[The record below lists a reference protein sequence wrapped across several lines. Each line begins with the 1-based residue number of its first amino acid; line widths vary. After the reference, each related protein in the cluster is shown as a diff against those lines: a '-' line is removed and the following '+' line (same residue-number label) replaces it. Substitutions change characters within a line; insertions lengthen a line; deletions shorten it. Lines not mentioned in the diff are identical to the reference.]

1 MKGKFEL
8 KLVLLLVI
16 TSLTLPG
23 CIGTCM
29 PLPGHTT
36 DAKSL
41 PRTSFIKYIQASLV
55 KICDDNSKL
64 CVKSEASSMSSGI
77 FIKHSE
83 VKKNHSYII
92 TTGHSCQP
100 MVKGIIK
107 QGGMTITPI
116 AIQHRIEDWYGQRY
130 LAQVVR
136 IDKKFDLCL
145 LIVAN
150 VTGRRY
156 AVPLAKHPAK
166 LGEKVYNLAA
176 PKGIFNKGMVL
187 TFEGFF
193 SGTSPFGSDI
203 YSIPTKPG
211 SSGSSILNR
220 RGEIVGILFAGFP
233 QMENIAVVVPLYAVE
248 KFLKDTYAEGEMI
261 LWNSLSQKEKDKSSK
276 AWYKIFD

>member
-8 KLVLLLVI
+8 KLVLLLSI
-16 TSLTLPG
+16 ISLTG
-23 CIGTCM
+23 CLGACASTPSRITE
-29 PLPGHTT
+29 
-36 DAKSL
+36 AQYL
-41 PRTSFIKYIQASLV
+41 PRTSFIKYTHASLV
-55 KICDDNSKL
+55 KICDDKTKI
-64 CVKSEASSMSSGI
+64 CAKSEAASMSSGI

-83 VKKNHSYII
+83 VKKNHSYIM

-100 MVKGIIK
+100 MIKGVIK
-107 QGGMTITPI
+107 QRGLTITPI
-116 AIQHRIEDWYGQRY
+116 ATQHRIEDWYGRRY

-145 LIVAN
+145 LIVAG
-150 VTGRRY
+150 VKDARH
-156 AVPLAKHPAK
+156 AVPLARRPAK

-187 TFEGFF
+187 IFEGFF
-193 SGTSPFGSDI
+193 SGTSPHGSDI

-233 QMENIAVVVPLYAVE
+233 QMENIAVVVPLCAIE
-248 KFLKDTYAEGEMI
+248 RFLKDAYAEGEMI
-261 LWNSLSQKEKDKSSK
+261 LWNSLPQEEKDKSSK

>member
-16 TSLTLPG
+16 TSVTGFLGACATIPNNN
-23 CIGTCM
+23 
-29 PLPGHTT
+29 
-36 DAKSL
+36 AEARYL
-41 PRTSFIKYIQASLV
+41 PRTSFIKYTHASLV
-55 KICDDNSKL
+55 EICDDKTKF
-64 CVKSEASSMSSGI
+64 CARSEAASMSSGM
-77 FIKHSE
+77 FVKHSE
-83 VKKNHSYII
+83 VKKNHSYIL

-100 MVKGIIK
+100 TLKGVIK
-107 QGGMTITPI
+107 ERGLTITPL
-116 AIQHRIEDWYGQRY
+116 ATQHRIEDWYGKRY

-145 LIVAN
+145 LIVAGVPN
-150 VTGRRY
+150 SRH
-156 AVPLAKHPAK
+156 AVPLAPHPAK
-166 LGEKVYNLAA
+166 LGEKVYNLAS

-211 SSGSSILNR
+211 SSGSSVLNR
-220 RGEIVGILFAGFP
+220 RGKIVGILFAGFP
-233 QMENIAVVVPLYAVE
+233 QMENIAVVVPLYAI
-248 KFLKDTYAEGEMI
+248 KRFLKEAYAGGEMV
-261 LWNSLSQKEKDKSSK
+261 LWNNLPQKERDKTSK